1 MCLFSEKFSHYAS
14 SFFSIQLSFSPTSML
29 KGKSSI
35 GLLTLR
41 DSVMTH
47 KILTVSLVTNAAVE
61 HQAQRRRGERRLG
74 RVGRYLQR
82 FGNQLEA
89 GFVERVRIS
98 VEKTRERKDGGFA
111 HLDVLQTHAGDRDQ
125 DLVPSL
131 FSGQHLFGQ
140 A

>member
-1 MCLFSEKFSHYAS
+1 
-14 SFFSIQLSFSPTSML
+14 ML
-29 KGKSSI
+29 EGKSSI